1 MGVRR
6 FARVA
11 ACAVAI
17 VALPVVLAT
26 PASAGRLDRP
36 PRPQPVDSTRPSQPT
51 NLHVTAVTETSVT
64 LAWNASTDN
73 VAVTSYSLWGEGLD
87 GVVSVAP
94 PQTTAT
100 WTRLLRPGQTVTF
113 HVTAFDA
120 SYNASLP
127 SDGATAT
134 TLADTTAPTT
144 PSDLT
149 VDLDKVTAS
158 KVFLTWNSG
167 TDPFQPVRH
176 EILVNGVPSD
186 DVFSTVPAGT
196 IPRPAVQGAWVR
208 QLDPSTDYEFK
219 VRAVDPSGNVS
230 ALSNTESATTDPSS
244 DTVAP
249 TTPTLLSAFDGGSS
263 FCPEELWLRWT
274 ASSDDA
280 SPLAIEYEVRVNGMI
295 NEVVPGATGTIT
307 YTEVLGANTVTIV
320 AVDQAGNASAPSN
333 AMTVFT
339 NWAPGGC
346 GI

>member
-6 FARVA
+6 FARLV

-17 VALPVVLAT
+17 VALPIVLAA
-26 PASAGRLDRP
+26 PASAGRPDRP
-36 PRPQPVDSTRPSQPT
+36 PRPPVDGTPPTQPT
-51 NLHVTAVTETSVT
+51 NLHVTEVSQTSVT

-73 VAVTSYSLWGEGLD
+73 VAVRSYSLWGEGLS
-87 GVVSVAP
+87 GVVSVTH

-100 WTRLLRPGQTVTF
+100 WSGLRPGQTVTF
-113 HVTAFDA
+113 HVSAFDA
-120 SYNASLP
+120 NYNASTP
-127 SDGATAT
+127 STGATAT

-144 PSDLT
+144 PSGLT
-149 VDLDKVTAS
+149 VSTVTAS
-158 KVFLTWNSG
+158 KVLLTWNSG
-167 TDPFQPVRH
+167 TDTFQPVRH

-196 IPRPAVQGAWVR
+196 IPRPAVQSAWVR
-208 QLDPSTDYEFK
+208 QLDPSTAYELG
-219 VRAVDPSGNVS
+219 VRAIDPSGNVS
-230 ALSNTESATTDPSS
+230 QTSNTVNATTAAST

-274 ASSDDA
+274 ASSDNEPP
-280 SPLAIEYEVRVNGMI
+280 SGLEYEVRVNGTI

>member
-1 MGVRR
+1 
-6 FARVA
+6 
-11 ACAVAI
+11 
-17 VALPVVLAT
+17 
-26 PASAGRLDRP
+26 
-36 PRPQPVDSTRPSQPT
+36 
-51 NLHVTAVTETSVT
+51 VT
-64 LAWNASTDN
+64 LSWNASTDN
-73 VAVTSYSLWGEGLD
+73 VGVTSYSLWCDGLD
-87 GVVSVAP
+87 GVVSVAH
-94 PQTTAT
+94 PQTTTT

-120 SYNASLP
+120 RYNASLP
-127 SDGATAT
+127 SAGVTAT
-134 TLADTTAPTT
+134 TVADTTAPTT
-144 PSDLT
+144 PSGLK
-149 VDLDKVTAS
+149 VSSVTAS

-167 TDPFQPVRH
+167 TDKFQPVRH
-176 EILVNGVPSD
+176 EILVNGVPSA

-196 IPRPAVQGAWVR
+196 IPASGRTGSVGAPAR
-208 QLDPSTDYEFK
+208 PSTAYEFK
-219 VRAVDPSGNVS
+219 VRATDPSGNVS
-230 ALSNTESATTDPSS
+230 GVSNTAVATTTAST

-280 SPLAIEYEVRVNGMI
+280 SPLEIEYEVRVNGTI

-339 NWAPGGC
+339 NWALGGC